1 MTRQPASRRETAFRG
16 LLVLGAAVSIA
27 VGVFLMIGGVHGAP
41 ALTRLYAAALLA
53 LGLGYALAA
62 SQPHG
67 ARGLMVVLFIA
78 PALSG
83 VVLVASVARGE
94 IPSVRGIAMAVAAFA
109 YCLLYFRTYPRMK

>member
-1 MTRQPASRRETAFRG
+1 MKREGAFRA

-27 VGVFLMIGGVHGAP
+27 VGVWMIIAGVHGAP
-41 ALTRLYAAALLA
+41 ALARLYAAVTLA
-53 LGLGYALAA
+53 LGVGYAIGA

-67 ARGLMVVLFIA
+67 GRGLLVVLFVA
-78 PALSG
+78 PALTG

-94 IPSVRGIAMAVAAFA
+94 IGSFRGVAMAAAAFA

>member
-1 MTRQPASRRETAFRG
+1 MKRERAFRA

-27 VGVFLMIGGVHGAP
+27 VGVFMMVGGVHGAP
-41 ALTRLYAAALLA
+41 ALSRLYAAALLA
-53 LGLGYALAA
+53 LGLGYGLAA

-67 ARGLMVVLFIA
+67 GRGLLAVLFVA

-83 VVLVASVARGE
+83 VVLIASVARGE
-94 IPSVRGIAMAVAAFA
+94 IPAVRGVAMAVAALA